1 MSDSAQSLWPHAG
14 YAQLKTDARGHL
26 TVTDDF
32 LRVLLHRPELA
43 PIDSSCAHEI
53 QIHERLIES
62 PRLNLQASDLAPIQ
76 DPDAAENMRV
86 WLRFRDR
93 ILAKPTLE
101 ASYWALFEGAGV
113 DVPPVLVNQITQVLV
128 QHVLG
133 DDCTPL
139 EARAAELLFRTQKY
153 RSSMT
158 ARSCRPITKP
168 LSGMRLKVAL
178 AAWASCSNKVAFPS
192 ERWTLMS
199 FKKAIKTP
207 TGIAVSDSTWW
218 PA

>member
-76 DPDAAENMRV
+76 D
-86 WLRFRDR
+86 
-93 ILAKPTLE
+93 
-101 ASYWALFEGAGV
+101 
-113 DVPPVLVNQITQVLV
+113 Q
-128 QHVLG
+128 
-133 DDCTPL
+133 TPQTTC
-139 EARAAELLFRTQKY
+139 AFGCAFVIAFW
-153 RSSMT
+153 
-158 ARSCRPITKP
+158 PNP
-168 LSGMRLKVAL
+168 L
-178 AAWASCSNKVAFPS
+178 
-192 ERWTLMS
+192 
-199 FKKAIKTP
+199 
-207 TGIAVSDSTWW
+207 
-218 PA
+218 

>member
-43 PIDSSCAHEI
+43 PIESSCAHEI
-53 QIHERLIES
+53 QIHERLIDN
-62 PRLNLQASDLAPIQ
+62 PRLNLQASDLAHIQ

-128 QHVLG
+128 QHILG
-133 DDCTPL
+133 NDCTPL
-139 EARAAELLFRTQKY
+139 EARAAELLFRTQKISVLDDGSVMSADY
-153 RSSMT
+153 DTVERH
-158 ARSCRPITKP
+158 
-168 LSGMRLKVAL
+168 AL
-178 AAWASCSNKVAFPS
+178 EDRKSV
-192 ERWTLMS
+192 
-199 FKKAIKTP
+199 
-207 TGIAVSDSTWW
+207 V
-218 PA
+218 